1 MLRKALEEQLRKEGN
16 KGAGNSVKKDMKQIE
31 KQLLEKGF
39 SEDIL
44 QRMQQLEHKLLELER
59 AKLQQNKK
67 RERESTTGKDEL
79 INETKALR
87 ERAKEYFNATEILN
101 RQSLPLRPVYK
112 LKVKEYFERRDN

>member
-16 KGAGNSVKKDMKQIE
+16 KGVGNSVKKDMEQIE

-67 RERESTTGKDEL
+67 PERESTTGKDEL